1 MDFDLRKAILA
12 NIKGKTEAQLRDM
25 VETSIEDHEEKTLP
39 GLGVI
44 FEVMWVNLDYELQD
58 NLIKILYKN
67 I

>member
-12 NIKGKTEAQLRDM
+12 NIKGKTEEQLRDM
-25 VETSIEDHEEKTLP
+25 IETSVEDQNEKTLP

-44 FEVMWVNLDYELQD
+44 FEVMWQNLDNEVQD
-58 NLIKILYKN
+58 NLVKTLYKN